1 MIKLNKATLI
11 MKAIRLSMINI
22 NVTTKNQDRCNKI
35 EIKTITN
42 LEWKKRM
49 ILKNQD
55 KCFNRNDM
63 KNPKQRL
70 NQKHKDRNLK
80 WRD

>member
-1 MIKLNKATLI
+1 MFFPEGSLIKPLTKLNLLMIKLNKATLI

-42 LEWKKRM
+42 LE
-49 ILKNQD
+49 
-55 KCFNRNDM
+55 
-63 KNPKQRL
+63 
-70 NQKHKDRNLK
+70 
-80 WRD
+80 